1 MEGESQRLT
10 GTAEKGDETDK
21 IRDRLDDG
29 ENVVMWVRQSRIKP
43 GSVGGINPNSIFVTE
58 KRVIIRSPV
67 TFGLGEHIEEYFYR
81 QITNVRLEKGVM
93 SASPVFYIPGM
104 AELSKGG
111 QAGRCGGRGERGTI
125 DAIPKKDAEK
135 IYGYVR
141 EKIREAKEA
150 PGKRQAAEK
159 PKSHRRPAS
168 DSKGEVRQGRDHK
181 GGAYDD
187 DQRPDRPVIPMPLST
202 EIRPNSNHYIETH
215 LTRCQSKQLC
225 TAPFVYREVIFLKIE

>member
-1 MEGESQRLT
+1 M
-10 GTAEKGDETDK
+10 KGDETDK

-67 TFGLGEHIEEYFYR
+67 TFGLAEHIEEYFYD

-93 SASPVFYIPGM
+93 SASLIFYIPGM
-104 AELSKGG
+104 TELSKGG
-111 QAGRCGGRGERGTI
+111 RQFLWRKGDRGTI

-135 IYGYVR
+135 IYDYVR

-150 PGKRQAAEK
+150 PGQQQAGGRETK
-159 PKSHRRPAS
+159 KHRRPAC
-168 DSKGEVRQGRDHK
+168 DSKGEVRQGRDQQ
-181 GGAYDD
+181 GGVHDIVK
-187 DQRPDRPVIPMPLST
+187 RPHRPVILMRLSQ
-202 EIRPNSNHYIETH
+202 IPAPSNSYIERQ
-215 LTRCQSKQLC
+215 LTRGTRESFSTPC
-225 TAPFVYREVIFLKIE
+225 FYRMASSF